1 MSHDVI
7 QPSLTV
13 SELNSQVRRLLE
25 MNYHNV
31 RVVGELS
38 SLSRPSSGHWYFTLK
53 DSQAQIRCAMFRMQ
67 NQRITFQPQ
76 DGMKLLLRGRLS
88 LYEGRGDYQ
97 LIVEHMSQAGAGDL
111 QQQFERLKQQLAAEG
126 LFEPMRKRS
135 LPHQPQHIGIITS
148 PTGAAVQDI
157 LTVLKRRFPSI
168 PVTIIPT
175 AVQGEQAKFQ
185 IVQAL
190 QQAQQSQLFD
200 VLIVGRGGGSMEDL
214 WPFNEEIVARAIA
227 NCTIPVVS
235 SVGHEV
241 DFTIADFVADYRAP
255 TPSAAA
261 EILSP
266 DQYAIKQQLQ
276 QLSHRLQQLWTY
288 RLQQQQQRLDY
299 IQQRLRHPKEQL
311 QWQQQRLN
319 ALSFRLQQSI
329 QLQIEQQ
336 RQQLTYIK
344 KQPLHTLLTQ
354 QTNRKRQQLVQH
366 SQRLVQQIQQKKQ
379 VAQFQLQYQAVKLN
393 AMSPLNTL
401 ARGYAIVTTK
411 SGDIIYNS
419 EQVSVNGIV
428 NIQLH
433 QGSLRT
439 SVVSSKD
446 KQKGMATTSAN
457 SLQSQR

>member
-76 DGMKLLLRGRLS
+76 EGMKLLLRGRLS

-157 LTVLKRRFPSI
+157 LTVLKRRFPII

-336 RQQLTYIK
+336 RQQLTYLK

-354 QTNRKRQQLVQH
+354 QINRKRQQLVQH

-419 EQVSVNGIV
+419 EQVSVNDIV

-446 KQKGMATTSAN
+446 E
-457 SLQSQR
+457 

>member
-76 DGMKLLLRGRLS
+76 EGMKLLLRGRLS

-157 LTVLKRRFPSI
+157 LTVLKRRFPII

-336 RQQLTYIK
+336 RQQLTYLK

-354 QTNRKRQQLVQH
+354 QINRKRQQLIQH

-419 EQVSVNGIV
+419 EQVSVNDIV

-446 KQKGMATTSAN
+446 E
-457 SLQSQR
+457 

>member
-76 DGMKLLLRGRLS
+76 EGMKLLLRGRLS

-111 QQQFERLKQQLAAEG
+111 QQQFERLKQKLAAEG

-175 AVQGEQAKFQ
+175 TVQGEQAKFQ

-276 QLSHRLQQLWTY
+276 QLSHRLLQLWTY

-336 RQQLTYIK
+336 RQQLTYLK

-354 QTNRKRQQLVQH
+354 QINRKRQRLVQH

-379 VAQFQLQYQAVKLN
+379 VTRFQLQYQAVKLN

-411 SGDIIYNS
+411 IGDIIYNS
-419 EQVSVNGIV
+419 EQVSVNDIV

-446 KQKGMATTSAN
+446 E
-457 SLQSQR
+457 

>member
-76 DGMKLLLRGRLS
+76 EGMKLLLRGRLS

-97 LIVEHMSQAGAGDL
+97 LIVELMSQAGAGDL

-311 QWQQQRLN
+311 QWQQQRLS

-336 RQQLTYIK
+336 RQQLTYLK

-354 QTNRKRQQLVQH
+354 QINRKRQQLVQH

-419 EQVSVNGIV
+419 EQVSVNDIV
-428 NIQLH
+428 NIQLR

-446 KQKGMATTSAN
+446 E
-457 SLQSQR
+457 

>member
-76 DGMKLLLRGRLS
+76 EGMKLLLRGRLS

-135 LPHQPQHIGIITS
+135 LPNQPQHIGIITS

-276 QLSHRLQQLWTY
+276 QLSHRLLQLWTY
-288 RLQQQQQRLDY
+288 CLQQQQQRLDY

-336 RQQLTYIK
+336 RQQLTYLK

-354 QTNRKRQQLVQH
+354 QINRKRQQLVQH

-419 EQVSVNGIV
+419 EQVSVNDIV

-446 KQKGMATTSAN
+446 E
-457 SLQSQR
+457 